1 MMVDYACDCAE
12 SPEEHVDDARLVR
25 LLLGKIDDHVAFT
38 HEFRDAFLGLGS
50 ETADNV
56 NAAERIEYGVATV
69 DGNPI
74 AGYAGL
80 KLKGHDILLTDVAH
94 AIEDLPLPDEVRAY
108 YPGLT
113 DADWAAA
120 TRMITMLLVSLDRA
134 VR

>member
-1 MMVDYACDCAE
+1 MSRSKTTLTLA
-12 SPEEHVDDARLVR
+12 LV
-25 LLLGKIDDHVAFT
+25 LGV
-38 HEFRDAFLGLGS
+38 L
-50 ETADNV
+50 
-56 NAAERIEYGVATV
+56 AAL
-69 DGNPI
+69 